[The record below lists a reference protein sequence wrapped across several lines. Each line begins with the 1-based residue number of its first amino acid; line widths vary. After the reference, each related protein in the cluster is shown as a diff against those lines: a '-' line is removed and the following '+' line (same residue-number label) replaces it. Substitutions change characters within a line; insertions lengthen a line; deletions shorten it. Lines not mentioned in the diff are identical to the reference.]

1 MKFYTGAG
9 RFERMQ
15 SMPQKLLGPIPI
27 LCSAAL
33 ALATIV
39 LSGETVV
46 VPRGGPEPQVILL
59 WPDGAPGAQGG
70 LDEDKPTLSIY
81 LPPAEQTTGAAVVVC
96 PGGGYR
102 NLAVDHEGHQIA
114 RWLNSFGVAAF
125 VLKYRLG
132 PRYHHPAPLQD
143 AQRAL
148 RHVRLHA
155 AEFYIDPERIG
166 IWGFS
171 AGGHL
176 ASTAGTHFERG
187 NPAAADAYG
196 RTSSRPDFLVLGYPV
211 ISLTTEFT
219 HQGSRRYLL
228 GENPDPALAESLS
241 NEKQVTAETP
251 PTFLFHTDEDKGV
264 PAENSVLFYL
274 ALRRAGVPAE
284 MHIYERGQH
293 GVGLAPTDRVLSSW
307 PSRLADW
314 LYSRGLLAK

>member
-1 MKFYTGAG
+1 MTTLKNFIALI
-9 RFERMQ
+9 
-15 SMPQKLLGPIPI
+15 PALGFT
-27 LCSAAL
+27 
-33 ALATIV
+33 ALATAVIL
-39 LSGETVV
+39 LSTSTALAQ
-46 VPRGGPEPQVILL
+46 RGGPEPQVVLL
-59 WPDGAPGAQGG
+59 WPDGAPGAQGD

-81 LPPAEQTTGAAVVVC
+81 LPPVERATGTAVVVC

-102 NLAVDHEGHQIA
+102 NLAIDHEGQQIA

-148 RHVRLHA
+148 RYVRINA
-155 AEFYIDPERIG
+155 AEFRIDSGRIG

-187 NPAAADAYG
+187 NPAATDAYE
-196 RTSSRPDFLVLGYPV
+196 RTSSRPDFLILGYPV
-211 ISLTTEFT
+211 ISLTTEYT
-219 HQGSRRYLL
+219 HEGSRRFLL
-228 GENPDPALAESLS
+228 GETPDPALAENLS
-241 NEKQVTAETP
+241 NDKQVTAETP
-251 PTFLFHTDEDKGV
+251 PTFLFHTNEDKAV

-284 MHIYERGQH
+284 LHIYERGSH

-307 PSRLADW
+307 PARLADW
-314 LYSRGLLAK
+314 MYSRGLLTK